1 MIMKRIS
8 VLVTLLFLV
17 SVSLAQ
23 GIKVEVNPDKIL
35 NRITPLLY
43 GAGMEDVN
51 HEIYG
56 GLYSQCIFGES
67 FEEGV
72 KPEGLVGMSHYNGP
86 IRMDGDAV
94 QIYSET
100 TAILVADDHTF
111 ADGWAEVE
119 IRFDAIAGYNGELL
133 MHVSEAGNGIDN
145 FNGYEI
151 ALTNRGVN
159 LSIHRH
165 DYTPLAQSDVEE
177 VTGFKW
183 HKLRAEIEGSTITV
197 WLNGKQMLS
206 YQHQG
211 EALKMGKVGVRS
223 FGSNVS
229 FRNLRAGYDGKSYN
243 IPFEPTNTHH
253 VSGMWEATT
262 YIDSAQPHYAL
273 DTNTFTNG
281 KQSQMIENKAS
292 TGRVGV
298 NNKGLNRW
306 GIATRKGER
315 FEGEVMLKGSADK
328 VVVALQTDYN
338 VELCRSEIK
347 GIGQEWKKHTFSLR
361 SRGEINDAR
370 FVIYIEGKGKIW
382 IDQAML
388 MRVNK
393 SPYKRLPVRADI
405 AECFKQQGLTM
416 LRYGGS
422 MVNAPDYKFAS
433 MRGERSERE
442 PYAGQWYH
450 HSTNGFGIIEF
461 VEFASA
467 MGYEL
472 SFAVNINDD
481 PQVMAEMIE
490 YFNGDTSTKWGKQR
504 AQDGHPKPYGIKYI
518 EIGNEETLFEMNT
531 EAAYDYYI
539 ERFNLLADS
548 MLKVDDSL
556 EIIHSAW
563 WRSSQPELMKKVFT
577 ALDGKAAYWDYHPW
591 VDDLG
596 SALSV
601 EGELHRMQ
609 QMFKQWNP
617 NTKMRCAILEE
628 NGSSHGVRRMLSHVI
643 VQNAVRRMGD
653 FVLTT
658 CPANALEPYL
668 HNDNGWNQG
677 QIFFTPDKVW
687 GMPPYHAQKLSSEH
701 HQPLLIESVVVGRR
715 DNSLNIT
722 ATRSENGKE
731 IVLHIVNM
739 AKHPQTISLDFG
751 SFSKI
756 RKAEKWVIV
765 DEENGVNTPE
775 EPTRISAQKQDVDFL
790 NGDCSLQPYSYTV
803 VVVKR

>member
-1 MIMKRIS
+1 MKRIF
-8 VLVTLLFLV
+8 TFAAILF
-17 SVSLAQ
+17 SFGVSLAQ
-23 GIKVEVNPDKIL
+23 GIKVEVHPDKVL

-56 GLYSQCIFGES
+56 GIYSQRIFGES

-72 KPEGLVGMSHYNGP
+72 KPEGIVGMSHYNGP

-94 QIYSET
+94 QVYSERE
-100 TAILVADDHTF
+100 ALLVDNTHTF

-133 MHVSEAGNGIDN
+133 MRVSEAGNGIDN

-151 ALTNRGVN
+151 TLTSRGVN

-165 DYTPLAQSDVEE
+165 NYTPLAQSSMHE
-177 VTGFKW
+177 VVGFKW
-183 HKLRAEIEGSTITV
+183 HKLRAEVKGSTITV
-197 WLNGKQMLS
+197 WLNGKEMLT
-206 YQHQG
+206 YQHEG
-211 EALKMGKVGVRS
+211 NPLTMGSVGVRS
-223 FGSNVS
+223 FNSDVS
-229 FRNLRAGYDGKSYN
+229 FRNLRVGYDGKSFD
-243 IPFEPTNTHH
+243 IPFVATNTHR
-253 VSGMWEATT
+253 VSGMWEATYST
-262 YIDSAQPHYAL
+262 DAQPQYML
-273 DTNTFTNG
+273 DNTTSTNG
-281 KQSQMIENKAS
+281 KQSQMIENQAA
-292 TGRVGV
+292 TGIVGV

-306 GIATRKGER
+306 GIATSKGQK
-315 FEGEVMLKGSADK
+315 FEGELMLKGSAQK
-328 VVVALQTDYN
+328 VFVALQSNDGEEY
-338 VELCRSEIK
+338 CRSEIK
-347 GIGQEWKKHTFSLR
+347 GIGEEWAKHTFALR
-361 SRGEINDAR
+361 SNATDNDAR

-382 IDQAML
+382 ADQVML
-388 MRVNK
+388 MPKNK
-393 SPYKRLPVRADI
+393 APYKTLPVRSDI
-405 AECFKQQGLTM
+405 ADCFKQQGLTM

-433 MRGERSERE
+433 MRGERAERQ
-442 PYAGQWYH
+442 PYDGQWYH
-450 HSTNGFGIIEF
+450 FSTNGFGIIEF

-490 YFNGDTSTKWGKQR
+490 YFNGDTSTKWGAQR
-504 AQDGHPKPYGIKYI
+504 ARDGHPKPYGIKYV

-539 ERFNLLADS
+539 ERFNLLADN

-556 EIIHSAW
+556 EFIHSAW
-563 WRSSQPELMKKVFT
+563 WRGNQPELMKKVFT

-596 SALSV
+596 SACSV
-601 EGELHRMQ
+601 EGELHRME

-677 QIFFTPDKVW
+677 QIFFTPDKAW

-701 HQPLLIESVVVGRR
+701 HQPLLVESVIVGRR
-715 DNSLNIT
+715 DNSLDIT
-722 ATRSENGKE
+722 ATRSVDGKE

-739 AKHPQTISLDFG
+739 AKQPQTISLDFN
-751 SFSKI
+751 SFGKI
-756 RKAEKWVIV
+756 SKAEKWVITG
-765 DEENGVNTPE
+765 DENDANTPDN
-775 EPTRISAQKQDVDFL
+775 PTRISAQKYDVDFL
-790 NGDCSLQPYSYTV
+790 DGDCVLQPYSYTV

>member
-1 MIMKRIS
+1 MKRLLLS
-8 VLVTLLFLV
+8 TALLF
-17 SVSLAQ
+17 SFGMSQAQ
-23 GIKVEVNPDKIL
+23 GIKVEVRPDKVL
-35 NRITPLLY
+35 SRITPLLY

-56 GLYSQCIFGES
+56 GIYSQRIFGES

-72 KPEGLVGMSHYNGP
+72 KPQGIVGMSHYNAP
-86 IRMDGDAV
+86 IRMDGKAIQV
-94 QIYSET
+94 YSERDVL
-100 TAILVADDHTF
+100 LVDNTHTF

-119 IRFDAIAGYNGELL
+119 IRADAIGGYNGELL
-133 MHVSEAGNGIDN
+133 MRVSEAGKGLDN

-151 ALTNRGVN
+151 ALTDRGVN

-165 DYTPLAQSDVEE
+165 NYTPLAKSPAHE
-177 VTGFKW
+177 VVGFKW
-183 HKLRAEIEGSTITV
+183 HKLRAEIKGSTITV
-197 WLNGKQMLS
+197 WLNGKEMLT
-206 YQHQG
+206 YKHEG
-211 EALKMGKVGVRS
+211 NPLTMGNVGVRS
-223 FGSNVS
+223 FNSNVS
-229 FRNLRAGYDGKSYN
+229 FRNLRVGYDGKSFD
-243 IPFEPTNTHH
+243 IPFKATNPHS
-253 VSGMWEATT
+253 VSGMWEAT
-262 YIDSAQPHYAL
+262 YSKDSQPCYML
-273 DTNTFTNG
+273 DNTSYTNG
-281 KQSQMIENKAS
+281 KQSQIIENKAS
-292 TGRVGV
+292 EGYVGV

-306 GIATRKGER
+306 GIATSKGQK
-315 FEGEVMLKGSADK
+315 FEGELMMKGSAQR
-328 VVVALQTDYN
+328 VFVALQSNDGKEY
-338 VELCRSEIK
+338 CRSEIK
-347 GIGQEWKKHTFSLR
+347 DCGDEWAKHTFSLR
-361 SRGEINDAR
+361 PNTTDNDAR

-382 IDQAML
+382 LDQVML
-388 MRVNK
+388 MPKN
-393 SPYKRLPVRADI
+393 SAPYKKLPVRADI
-405 AECFKQQGLTM
+405 ADCFKQQGLTM

-442 PYAGQWYH
+442 PYDGQWYH
-450 HSTNGFGIIEF
+450 FSTNGFGIIEF

-490 YFNGDTSTKWGKQR
+490 YFNGDTSTKWGAQR
-504 AQDGHPKPYGIKYI
+504 ARDGHPKPYGIKYV

-596 SALSV
+596 SALKV
-601 EGELHRMQ
+601 EGELRRMQ
-609 QMFKQWNP
+609 QMFNQWNP
-617 NTKMRCAILEE
+617 DTKMRCAILEE
-628 NGSSHGVRRMLSHVI
+628 NGSSHGIRRMLSHVI

-677 QIFFTPDKVW
+677 QIFFTPDKAW

-701 HQPLLIESVVVGRR
+701 HQPLLVESVIAGRR
-715 DNSLNIT
+715 DSSLDIT
-722 ATRSENGKE
+722 ATRSEDGKE
-731 IVLHIVNM
+731 VVLHIVNM
-739 AKHPQTISLDFG
+739 AKQPQTVSLDFG
-751 SFSKI
+751 SFGKI
-756 RKAEKWVIV
+756 RKAEKWVIAG
-765 DEENGVNTPE
+765 EENDANTPDN
-775 EPTRISAQKQDVDFL
+775 PTRISAQKYDVDFL
-790 NGDCSLQPYSYTV
+790 DGDCSLEPYSYTV
-803 VVVKR
+803 VVIKR

>member
-1 MIMKRIS
+1 MKRIFS
-8 VLVTLLFLV
+8 LLTFALMAA
-17 SVSLAQ
+17 STLAQ
-23 GIKVEVNPDKIL
+23 GLKLEVNPDKVVG
-35 NRITPLLY
+35 NITPLLY

-72 KPEGLVGMSHYNGP
+72 KPEAIANMSHYNSP

-94 QIYSET
+94 QVYSEP
-100 TAILVADDHTF
+100 TAMLIADNHSF
-111 ADGWAEVE
+111 ADGWAEVD
-119 IRFDAIAGYNGELL
+119 IRFDAIGGYNGELL
-133 MHVSEAGNGIDN
+133 MRVSEAGNGIDN

-151 ALTNRGVN
+151 TLTSRGVK

-165 DYTPLAQSDVEE
+165 NYTPLAQSE
-177 VTGFKW
+177 VTEVVGFTW
-183 HKLRAEIEGSTITV
+183 HKLRAEVKGSTITV
-197 WLNGKQMLS
+197 WLNGKEMLS

-211 EALKMGKVGVRS
+211 NPLTMGKVGVRS
-223 FGSNVS
+223 FSSDVS
-229 FRNLRAGYDGKSYN
+229 FRNLRVGYDGKSYD
-243 IPFEPTNTHH
+243 IPFEPTNAHH
-253 VSGMWEATT
+253 VSGMWEAM
-262 YIDSAQPHYAL
+262 YFDYAQPHYAL
-273 DTNTFTNG
+273 DTDSFTNG
-281 KQSQMIENKAS
+281 KQSQVIENKA
-292 TGRVGV
+292 TVGRVGI

-306 GIATRKGER
+306 GIAVRKGER

-328 VVVALQTDYN
+328 VVVALQTDYG
-338 VELCRSEIK
+338 VELCCTELK
-347 GIGQEWKKHTFSLR
+347 GIGQEWKKHKFSLR
-361 SRGEINDAR
+361 SRGDLNDAR
-370 FVIYIEGKGKIW
+370 FAIYIEGKGKIW
-382 IDQAML
+382 VDQAML

-393 SPYKRLPVRADI
+393 APYKNLPVRADI
-405 AECFKQQGLTM
+405 AESFKQQGLTM

-490 YFNGDTSTKWGKQR
+490 YFNGDTSTRWGKQR
-504 AQDGHPKPYGIKYI
+504 AKDGHPKPYGIKYI
-518 EIGNEETLFEMNT
+518 EIGNEETLFELNT

-539 ERFNLLADS
+539 ERFNILSES
-548 MLKVDDSL
+548 MLKVDSSL
-556 EIIHSAW
+556 KFIHSAW
-563 WRSSQPELMKKVFT
+563 WRASRPELMRKVFL
-577 ALDGKAAYWDYHPW
+577 ALDGKADYWDYHPW

-596 SALSV
+596 SACNV
-601 EGELHRMQ
+601 ERELRRMEK
-609 QMFKQWNP
+609 MFKEWNP
-617 NTKMRCAILEE
+617 DTQMRCAIFEE
-628 NGSSHGVRRMLSHVI
+628 NGSSHGVRRMLAHVI
-643 VQNAVRRMGD
+643 VQNAVRRAGD

-677 QIFFTPDKVW
+677 QIFFTPDKAW

-701 HQPLLIESVVVGRR
+701 HQPLLIESIIAGRR
-715 DNSLNIT
+715 DNTLDIT
-722 ATRSENGKE
+722 ATRSEDGKE

-739 AKHPQTISLDFG
+739 AEQPQNIELDFG
-751 SFSKI
+751 SFGKI
-756 RKAEKWVIV
+756 GKAEKWSIAG
-765 DEENGVNTPE
+765 DENDINTPD
-775 EPTRISAQKQDVDFL
+775 EPTRIAAQKQEVDFL
-790 NGDCSLQPYSYTV
+790 NGSCALQPYSYTV
-803 VVVKR
+803 IVVKK

>member
-1 MIMKRIS
+1 MKRLFS
-8 VLVTLLFLV
+8 LVTFSMMV
-17 SVSLAQ
+17 SISLAQ
-23 GIKVEVNPDKIL
+23 GLKIKVNPDNVL
-35 NRITPLLY
+35 NLITPLLY

-72 KPEGLVGMSHYNGP
+72 KPEGIVGMSHYNAP
-86 IRMDGDAV
+86 IRMDGKDV
-94 QIYSET
+94 IQVYSEQ
-100 TAILVADDHTF
+100 TAMLIADGHTF

-119 IRFDAIAGYNGELL
+119 VRADAISNFNAELL
-133 MHVSEAGNGIDN
+133 LHVSNPSNGLDN

-165 DYTPLAQSDVEE
+165 DYTPLARSTPREISNFE
-177 VTGFKW
+177 W
-183 HKLRAEIEGSTITV
+183 HKLRAEIKGSTITV
-197 WLNGKQMLS
+197 WLNGKQILT
-206 YQHQG
+206 YQHQD
-211 EALKMGKVGVRS
+211 EPLKMGKVGVRS

-229 FRNLRAGYDGKSYN
+229 FRNLRVGYDGKSYN
-243 IPFEPTNTHH
+243 IPFEPTNTHL

-338 VELCRSEIK
+338 VELCRHEIK

-490 YFNGDTSTKWGKQR
+490 YFNGDISTKWGKQR

-518 EIGNEETLFEMNT
+518 EIGNEETLFELNT

-539 ERFNLLADS
+539 KRFNLLSES
-548 MLKVDDSL
+548 MLKVDSSL
-556 EIIHSAW
+556 KFIHSAW
-563 WRSSQPELMKKVFT
+563 WRPEHPELMRKVFL
-577 ALDGKAAYWDYHPW
+577 ALDGKADYWDYHPW
-591 VDDLG
+591 VDDLN
-596 SALSV
+596 SACSV
-601 EGELHRMQ
+601 DRELQRMEK
-609 QMFKQWNP
+609 MFKEWNP
-617 NTKMRCAILEE
+617 DTEMRCAIFEE

-643 VQNAVRRMGD
+643 VQNAVRRAGD

-668 HNDNGWNQG
+668 QNDNGWNQG

-687 GMPPYHAQKLSSEH
+687 GMPPYHAQKLSAEH
-701 HQPLLIESVVVGRR
+701 HQPLLIESTISGRR
-715 DNSLNIT
+715 DHFLDIT
-722 ATRSENGKE
+722 ATRSEKGDE

-739 AKHPQTISLDFG
+739 AQQPQDIKLDFG
-751 SFSKI
+751 SFGNI
-756 RKAEKWVIV
+756 RKAEKWSIAGN
-765 DEENGVNTPE
+765 ENDINTPD
-775 EPTRISAQKQDVDFL
+775 EPTRIVAQKMDVDFL
-790 NGDCSLQPYSYTV
+790 NGDCTLKPYSYTV
-803 VVVKR
+803 VVIKK